1 MNLNDITNGSTV
13 FIDTN
18 VLIYARRGHSV
29 QCRQLLSRC
38 NARAVNGVISG
49 LVVVE
54 FCHRRMMQEAQASVV
69 SRRTRPRRSRRSR
82 RLSGNFQFMP
92 MMSGRFLAVSWH

>member
-54 FCHRRMMQEAQASVV
+54 FCHRRMMQEAQAS
-69 SRRTRPRRSRRSR
+69 
-82 RLSGNFQFMP
+82 
-92 MMSGRFLAVSWH
+92 GRAASNPAKSARAEAGDCPAIFSLCR